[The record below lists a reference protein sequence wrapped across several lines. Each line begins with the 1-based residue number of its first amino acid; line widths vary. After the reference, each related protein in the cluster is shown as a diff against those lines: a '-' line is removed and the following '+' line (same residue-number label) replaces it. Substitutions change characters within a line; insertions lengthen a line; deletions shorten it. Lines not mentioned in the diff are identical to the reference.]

1 MQEGHLGI
9 ELKWWGGGGVFCAVE
24 IESHQSVGPCMDGA
38 VSQVQ
43 GLTPDSP
50 QCAWLFL
57 GSLVRPLCRWGEG
70 GGLVCEPLVLS
81 WAVELVSPFS

>member
-1 MQEGHLGI
+1 MQEGHLGTG
-9 ELKWWGGGGVFCAVE
+9 LKWQWGVGVVCAVE

-50 QCAWLFL
+50 
-57 GSLVRPLCRWGEG
+57 
-70 GGLVCEPLVLS
+70 
-81 WAVELVSPFS
+81 